1 MEELLL
7 FSCFSGRSGDEWRM
21 FVVFVLRLAEL
32 DGGPELVVLEDEVF
46 AGAGVG
52 NTYV

>member
-7 FSCFSGRSGDEWRM
+7 FSFFSGRSGDECRKL
-21 FVVFVLRLAEL
+21 VVFVLRPAEV
-32 DGGPELVVLEDEVF
+32 DCGPELVVLEDEF
-46 AGAGVG
+46 LAEAGVG